1 MFETLNE
8 KTNNKSQQPANG
20 VTFPQIN
27 SNKSSKTTM
36 TLLQTL
42 CLIFRSLPPPAI
54 ILQFNTH
61 VGIHV

>member
-27 SNKSSKTTM
+27 SNISSQTTM
-36 TLLQTL
+36 TLLQKL
-42 CLIFRSLPPPAI
+42 CLIFRSLLPPVI